1 MKIYDVIRYVDET
14 VTHSYGLFLKEKQAV
29 ECAKHLNDVYEEE
42 YGYLN
47 DNVEHAVIQRLT
59 GEMDFYDF
67 KPETEF

>member
-14 VTHSYGLFLKEKQAV
+14 VTHSYGLFLTEKQAV

-47 DNVEHAVIQRLT
+47 NNVEHAVIQRLT
-59 GEMDFYDF
+59 GEIDFDDF